1 MHVRFPQLHLPGE
14 QPLLRYLRLPWSL
27 PYRNLPER
35 FPVYLQELLLQEV
48 LLRQRS
54 VQRVLLPGSVQLRL
68 PVLRVLL
75 PVHML
80 RHGETVFLD
89 DYTVDRL
96 SQELG
101 SPVQIVGADGGEL
114 LDAIL
119 ETEG

>member
-75 PVHML
+75 PVQQ
-80 RHGETVFLD
+80 V
-89 DYTVDRL
+89 
-96 SQELG
+96 
-101 SPVQIVGADGGEL
+101 
-114 LDAIL
+114 
-119 ETEG
+119 